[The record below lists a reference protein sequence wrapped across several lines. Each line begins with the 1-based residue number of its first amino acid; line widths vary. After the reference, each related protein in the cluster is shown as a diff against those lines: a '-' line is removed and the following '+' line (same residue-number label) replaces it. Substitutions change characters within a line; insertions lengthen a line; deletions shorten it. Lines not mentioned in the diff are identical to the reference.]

1 MKKFA
6 YKTLCLLDL
15 YEKTDQ
21 KMKKLFPFILI
32 LYSGCSDKPVDMDV
46 VLFERSGQYIT
57 NENYSDFFFFNR
69 KVYNGPGYNKY
80 RSGEK
85 REQGTLKNGFKV
97 GIWTGWDRQGN
108 KRFDGEYVKG
118 KAQGK
123 WVGYHIGG
131 EKKYEGLY
139 ELGFQKGKWLYFNEN
154 GKKILEETYYN
165 CDAKCEDEHPP
176 DRRGVPYVCE
186 KLGKLVDTKNF

>member
-57 NENYSDFFFFNR
+57 NDNYSDFFFF
-69 KVYNGPGYNKY
+69 KASSKKY
-80 RSGEK
+80 LIFCLPSRFSEK
-85 REQGTLKNGFKV
+85 RITK
-97 GIWTGWDRQGN
+97 RQA
-108 KRFDGEYVKG
+108 RSSLT
-118 KAQGK
+118 A
-123 WVGYHIGG
+123 
-131 EKKYEGLY
+131 
-139 ELGFQKGKWLYFNEN
+139 
-154 GKKILEETYYN
+154 
-165 CDAKCEDEHPP
+165 
-176 DRRGVPYVCE
+176 
-186 KLGKLVDTKNF
+186 